1 MGVNREISEEQLTA
15 LLSELDKDIE
25 VPFDAAAAW
34 RVAVRKEAA
43 KKHSWTR
50 INRRASAAAA
60 VLLVIGL
67 TIVFRESG
75 IIGSNPV
82 SDRNSFSL
90 YKAEINEN
98 AGISLFDTDSS
109 FESGEYAAED
119 ACAEETPMA
128 VPEVKASFNMPTLG
142 FALQSSAKSEAIETE
157 AAETETEEKEFE
169 AYASLD
175 IETAKIN
182 ETVSFIRN
190 TAGEYAGYVREETI
204 TSENADIS
212 VLVPEEAFDEFITAV
227 SNEYDNCIVNRYNK
241 PVSELYIDA
250 TNRLESARNLAER
263 LNELTETAEANE
275 IDDLYANLNAVYDD
289 IESIEEEINR
299 CEEMQGYSVVE
310 ISLRSSTKLSKTFVD
325 FYTRLFSF
333 GKDAIIS
340 LCVILPAVILTAA
353 VCFVIAG
360 RKRKQQK
367 SRHEK

>member
-1 MGVNREISEEQLTA
+1 MGVNKEISEEQLTA

-43 KKHSWTR
+43 KKHSRTR
-50 INRRASAAAA
+50 INRIASAAAA

-82 SDRNSFSL
+82 SDKNSFSL
-90 YKAEINEN
+90 YKADINEN

-109 FESGEYAAED
+109 FESGEYAAEG
-119 ACAEETPMA
+119 ACVEETPMA

-142 FALQSSAKSEAIETE
+142 FALESSAKSEAVETE
-157 AAETETEEKEFE
+157 AAETEEKEFE

-212 VLVPEEAFDEFITAV
+212 VLVPEEAFDEFIAAV
-227 SNEYDNCIVNRYNK
+227 SDEYDNCIVNRYNK

-289 IESIEEEINR
+289 IEGIEEEINR
-299 CEEMQGYSVVE
+299 CEELQGYSVVE
-310 ISLRSSTKLSKTFVD
+310 ISVRSSTKLSKTFVN

-340 LCVILPAVILTAA
+340 LCLILPAVILTAA

-360 RKRKQQK
+360 KKRKQQK